1 MNTILAEILKTQK
14 VSDGQE
20 TFPLHSHIDLDMGEI
35 IATAITAVKPDK
47 SIEIGFAY
55 GISALYAC
63 DALSE
68 NHKAAKHIVIDPNQ
82 ATQWHSIGLR
92 NVRRAGYAD
101 MLSLIEEKSENAL
114 PRLLSEGLRVQVGII
129 DGWHTFDHALVDF
142 FYVNKMLDI
151 GGIVIFDDANYPSL
165 LPLMRHVSTYPAYQ
179 KFRESQPPE
188 THLIKP
194 RTVIRR
200 ALAKRTG
207 LSLFKRDWD
216 ETPPPRCVAFQKV
229 APDNRNWDWHAPF

>member
-20 TFPLHSHIDLDMGEI
+20 TLPLHSHIDSDMGEI
-35 IATAITAVKPDK
+35 IAAAIKAVKPDK

-55 GISALYAC
+55 GISALHAC

-68 NHKAAKHIVIDPNQ
+68 NHKAAKHIIIDPYQ
-82 ATQWHSIGLR
+82 STQWRSIGLR

-101 MLSLIEEKSENAL
+101 IISLIEEKSEIAL
-114 PRLLSEGLRVQVGII
+114 PRLLSEGLRVQAGII
-129 DGWHTFDHALVDF
+129 DGMHTFDHALVDF
-142 FYVNKMLDI
+142 FYVNKMLDV
-151 GGIVIFDDANYPSL
+151 GGIIIFDDSNFPSL

-179 KFRESQPPE
+179 KFRESQPLE
-188 THLIKP
+188 THIMP

-207 LSLFKRDWD
+207 LSFFRRDWD
-216 ETPPPRCVAFQKV
+216 EPPPPRCVAFQKV
-229 APDNRNWDWHAPF
+229 APDERNWDWHAPF